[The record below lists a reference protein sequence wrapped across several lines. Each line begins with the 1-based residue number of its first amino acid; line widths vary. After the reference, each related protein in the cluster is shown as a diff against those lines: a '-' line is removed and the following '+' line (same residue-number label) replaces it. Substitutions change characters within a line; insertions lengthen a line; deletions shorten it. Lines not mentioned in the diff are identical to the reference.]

1 MCAVR
6 DGTGYVA
13 ATDDNEAI
21 SRRCGL
27 ENGVKAVS
35 PWETSS
41 ERSAARWV
49 LPGLSANMCQASRGE
64 ACDDDVLV
72 RGLDVIEGLLEASL
86 SVVDPRGKCWWW
98 FCRYHLSVM
107 QR

>member
-6 DGTGYVA
+6 GGTGYVA
-13 ATDDNEAI
+13 ATDDDEAI

-49 LPGLSANMCQASRGE
+49 LPGLSANMCQASLARRVVGI
-64 ACDDDVLV
+64 
-72 RGLDVIEGLLEASL
+72 GLAGAPH
-86 SVVDPRGKCWWW
+86 VVDEGRVVVAEG
-98 FCRYHLSVM
+98 
-107 QR
+107 QRRATRKRRAS

>member
-13 ATDDNEAI
+13 ATDDDEAI
-21 SRRCGL
+21 SRRCAL

-64 ACDDDVLV
+64 AWQVAKRRLRDGFCDADSCANL
-72 RGLDVIEGLLEASL
+72 RTQRHPNSCLEN
-86 SVVDPRGKCWWW
+86 G
-98 FCRYHLSVM
+98 
-107 QR
+107 